1 MSQAIKTKA
10 DAVIAQT
17 YNRLPLVFV
26 KGQGCTLWDADGKAY
41 TDFLAGIAVCS
52 LGHAHP
58 DVTEAICSQA
68 GRLVHVSNLFYTLP
82 QIELADWLVERSFAD
97 KVFFCNSG
105 AEANEAAIKLARK
118 YFAVKGDKQRC
129 RIVSMEKSF
138 HGRTMGAMAATGQKK
153 IQEGFEPLLPG
164 FDYVPFNDPAALE
177 KRMSPEVC
185 AVMLE
190 PIQGEG
196 GVICPSP
203 GYLRGVRQLCDDHG
217 ALLIYDEVQTGVGR
231 TGKLFAYEHAGVQP
245 DILTLAKALGNGF
258 PIGAMLAKEDVAAAF
273 TYGSHATTFGGTP
286 VICAASLAVLKC
298 IERDNLLE
306 KSRETGDYFK
316 SRLKA
321 LKEKHAFI
329 TDVRGLGLLLG
340 MELAGEGGPIVRACM
355 EKGYIINCI
364 QNNVLRFAPPLII
377 SRTEIDGLI
386 DCLDQ
391 ILAEIQ

>member
-1 MSQAIKTKA
+1 
-10 DAVIAQT
+10 V
-17 YNRLPLVFV
+17 RGL
-26 KGQGCTLWDADGKAY
+26 
-41 TDFLAGIAVCS
+41 
-52 LGHAHP
+52 
-58 DVTEAICSQA
+58 
-68 GRLVHVSNLFYTLP
+68 
-82 QIELADWLVERSFAD
+82 
-97 KVFFCNSG
+97 
-105 AEANEAAIKLARK
+105 RK
-118 YFAVKGDKQRC
+118 
-129 RIVSMEKSF
+129 
-138 HGRTMGAMAATGQKK
+138 
-153 IQEGFEPLLPG
+153 
-164 FDYVPFNDPAALE
+164 
-177 KRMSPEVC
+177 
-185 AVMLE
+185 
-190 PIQGEG
+190 
-196 GVICPSP
+196 
-203 GYLRGVRQLCDDHG
+203 LCDERDL
-217 ALLIYDEVQTGVGR
+217 LLIIDEVQTGVGR